1 MASRELSAEQVGV
14 PKFDPNGTA
23 TGTLFELSSHER
35 AREALETGLTMEAPG
50 FNIFVVG
57 EDRSGRMTQTLAF
70 LTDFLKDKPVPDDWV
85 YLNNFRRSHRPKPVR
100 LPPGTGRAFRDSMAR
115 MIPNL
120 RDALAQAF
128 GGEEFNTAM
137 ERAGKEVHD
146 KIEEEVEAL
155 RQDAREHGLTIL
167 QTSNGL
173 MVAALDEEEKPIG
186 IDKLPEDRR
195 AKVQEEAQR
204 IGSALGEILRRAA
217 AMQGELAENIHQLR
231 RQAADHAV
239 GAMLEPLHQDF
250 GKFRGLNRWLISL
263 REDILDNL
271 ILFAP
276 PQPIMPGLPVEPR
289 EPPER
294 RYMVNLLVDHGDDT
308 ECLPVLEA
316 NPFYEN
322 LFGRIEYRSSG
333 GYLDTDFTL
342 IRAGALH
349 KANGSILVLR
359 AEAIGIHPM
368 SWSFLKGA
376 LRDREIRI
384 EEQHRQGG
392 IQITGSP
399 NPKPIPLDVK
409 VVIVGAPRW
418 YYAFFSI
425 DPEFRTHFKV
435 KADIDPDMDATAQNL
450 SALSSIIRKTAE
462 RVGAASIEDDA
473 VQRLLGQC
481 SRWAGDRTKV
491 TAQAEVVE
499 DVLTEA
505 AHIAASAGGVIT
517 AQVLKDAVVRRRRRN
532 ARVEDRL
539 QELVHCKTIMI
550 DTDGAVVGQVNGLTV
565 SDVGDHTFGSAS
577 RITARAS
584 IGRRGVINIERD
596 VEMSGPIQQKG
607 AMVLQ
612 GYLTGIFA
620 RTAPVSFNCS
630 ITFEQNYGGVEGDS
644 ASLAELIA
652 IVSDLANLPVRQDL
666 AITGS
671 VNQRGMAQA
680 IGGAHHKIEG
690 FYRTC
695 KDNGLTGKQGVV
707 IPKANERNLVLRSEI
722 SEAVE
727 GGSFHVYSVD
737 TIEDALALFLGMP
750 VGERDAEGNYPADSI
765 YGRVQATLAEFDRI
779 LARRRDRSG
788 PETVE

>member
-1 MASRELSAEQVGV
+1 MALRELSAEQVGV

-539 QELVHCKTIMI
+539 QELVHRKTIMI

>member
-1 MASRELSAEQVGV
+1 
-14 PKFDPNGTA
+14 
-23 TGTLFELSSHER
+23 
-35 AREALETGLTMEAPG
+35 
-50 FNIFVVG
+50 
-57 EDRSGRMTQTLAF
+57 
-70 LTDFLKDKPVPDDWV
+70 
-85 YLNNFRRSHRPKPVR
+85 
-100 LPPGTGRAFRDSMAR
+100 
-115 MIPNL
+115 
-120 RDALAQAF
+120 
-128 GGEEFNTAM
+128 M

-146 KIEEEVEAL
+146 KIEEEVDAL
-155 RQDAREHGLTIL
+155 RKDAREHGLTIL
-167 QTSNGL
+167 QTPNGL
-173 MVAALDEEEKPIG
+173 MVAALDEEENPIG

-195 AKVQEEAQR
+195 TVVQEEAQR
-204 IGSALGEILRRAA
+204 IGSTLGEILRRAA
-217 AMQGELAENIHQLR
+217 VMQGELAENIHQLR

-239 GAMLEPLHQDF
+239 GAMLEPLHEEF
-250 GKFRGLNRWLISL
+250 GKYRGLNRWLISL
-263 REDILDNL
+263 REDMLDNL

-276 PQPIMPGLPVEPR
+276 PQPIMPGLPMEPR
-289 EPPER
+289 EQPER
-294 RYMVNLLVDHGDDT
+294 RYMVNLLVDHGDET

-359 AEAIGIHPM
+359 SEAIGVHPM

-376 LRDREIRI
+376 LRDREIRL

-399 NPKPIPLDVK
+399 NPKPIPLDIK
-409 VVIVGAPRW
+409 VVIVGPPRW

-435 KADIDPDMDATAQNL
+435 KADIDPDMDATTENL
-450 SALSSIIRKTAE
+450 SALASVIRETAA
-462 RVGAASIEDDA
+462 RVGATSINDDA

-481 SRWAGDRTKV
+481 SRWAGDRNKI

-499 DVLTEA
+499 DVLSEA
-505 AHIAASAGGVIT
+505 AHIAAAAGGVIT
-517 AQVLKDAVVRRRRRN
+517 SDVVKDAVARRRRRN
-532 ARVEDRL
+532 ARIEDRL
-539 QELVHCKTIMI
+539 QELVHRKTIMI

-607 AMVLQ
+607 AMVLH
-612 GYLTGIFA
+612 GYLTGVFA
-620 RTAPVSFNCS
+620 RTTPVSFNCS

-652 IVSDLANLPVRQDL
+652 IISALSNLPVRQDL

-695 KDNGLTGKQGVV
+695 KDNGLTNRQGVV
-707 IPKANERNLVLRSEI
+707 IPRANERNLVLRSEVA
-722 SEAVE
+722 EAVAD
-727 GGSFHVYSVD
+727 GSFHVYSVD
-737 TIEDALALFLGMP
+737 TIEDALEMFLDKP
-750 VGERDAEGNYPADSI
+750 VGERDDKGRYPDDSI

-779 LARRRDRSG
+779 LAQRRVGGLDAAD
-788 PETVE
+788 

>member
-1 MASRELSAEQVGV
+1 MASRELSADLVGI
-14 PKFDPNGTA
+14 PKFDPAGA
-23 TGTLFELSSHER
+23 AAGTLFDLSSHRR
-35 AREALETGLTMEAPG
+35 AREALEAGLSMSAQG

-70 LTDFLKDKPVPDDWV
+70 LTKFLKDKPVPDDWV

-100 LPPGTGRAFRDSMAR
+100 LPPGIGRAFRDAMAR
-115 MIPNL
+115 MVPNL
-120 RDALAQAF
+120 RDALGQTF
-128 GGEEFNTAM
+128 SGEEFTAAM
-137 ERAGKEVHD
+137 DRAGREVHG
-146 KIEEEVEAL
+146 KIEEEMDAL
-155 RQDAREHGLTIL
+155 RQDARQNGLTIL
-167 QTSNGL
+167 QTENGL
-173 MVAALDEEEKPIG
+173 MVAALDEEEKPVG
-186 IDKLPEDRR
+186 IETLPEDRR
-195 AKVQEEAQR
+195 VEVEEQAHR
-204 IGSALGEILRRAA
+204 IGNALGDILRRAA
-217 AMQGELAENIHQLR
+217 SMQGDLAENLHQLR

-239 GAMLEPLHQDF
+239 GAMLEPLHGEF
-250 GKFRGLNRWLISL
+250 GKYPGLNRWLITL
-263 REDILDNL
+263 REDVLDNL

-276 PQPIMPGLPVEPR
+276 SQPVAPGMQGETR

-294 RYMVNLLVDHGDDT
+294 RYMVNLLVDHGDET

-333 GYLDTDFTL
+333 GYLDTDFSL

-349 KANGSILVLR
+349 RANGSILVLR
-359 AEAIGIHPM
+359 AEAIGNHPT

-418 YYAFFSI
+418 YYAFFSV
-425 DPEFRTHFKV
+425 DPEFRTYFKV
-435 KADIDPDMDATAQNL
+435 KADIDPDMDATEENL
-450 SALSSIIRKTAE
+450 SALSAVIRQTAA
-462 RVGAASIEDDA
+462 RVGATAIDDEA

-481 SRWAGDRTKV
+481 ARWAGDRTKI

-505 AHIAASAGGVIT
+505 AHIARDNGGTIT
-517 AQVLKDAVVRRRRRN
+517 VDVVKQAAARRRHRN
-532 ARVEDRL
+532 ARVEDRM
-539 QELVHCKTIMI
+539 QEAVHRKVIMI
-550 DTDGAVVGQVNGLTV
+550 DTEGAVIGQVNGLTV

-596 VEMSGPIQQKG
+596 VAMAGPIQQKG

-652 IVSDLANLPVRQDL
+652 IVSDLSGLPVRQDL

-671 VNQRGMAQA
+671 VNQRGIAQA
-680 IGGAHHKIEG
+680 IGGAHHKVEG

-695 KDNGLTGKQGVV
+695 KDNGLTGSQGVV
-707 IPKANERNLVLRSEI
+707 IPRANERNLVLRSEI
-722 SEAVE
+722 SAAVAD
-727 GGSFHVYSVD
+727 GRFHIYSVD
-737 TIEDALALFLGMP
+737 TIEDALSIFLDAP
-750 VGERDAEGNYPADSI
+750 VGDRDAAGGYPPESI

-779 LARRRDRSG
+779 LARRRGND
-788 PETVE
+788 PEPAD